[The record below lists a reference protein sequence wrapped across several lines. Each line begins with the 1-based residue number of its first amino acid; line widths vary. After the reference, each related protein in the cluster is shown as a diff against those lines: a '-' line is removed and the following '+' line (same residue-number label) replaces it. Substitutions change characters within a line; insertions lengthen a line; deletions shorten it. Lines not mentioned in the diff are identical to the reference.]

1 MPNEASMS
9 HRRPAGLAL
18 SVLALAPPV
27 MSPAKAAPAEERLYG
42 GLYSKACHDVR
53 GLRGCGSSAMS

>member
-1 MPNEASMS
+1 MS

>member
-1 MPNEASMS
+1 MS

-18 SVLALAPPV
+18 SVQAPPSPV